1 MGIAFSTFNVTKHR
15 RNLILMFVGI
25 VCFIVN
31 IGLYYVQDGLG
42 SIANTG
48 VILIGCIL
56 FLWGGIAIAKDFRTT
71 QVVDKKEE

>member
-1 MGIAFSTFNVTKHR
+1 MVFSFSTLDVTKHR

-25 VCFIVN
+25 VYFIVN

-71 QVVDKKEE
+71 QTIEKE

>member
-1 MGIAFSTFNVTKHR
+1 MVFSFSTLDVTKHR

-71 QVVDKKEE
+71 QTIEKE